1 MGQKIVYD
9 IRQEV
14 FLHIQSL
21 SNNQINSIPVG
32 KLVTRVTNDT
42 NTLSEMY
49 TSVIV
54 SLIRNT
60 LLMITLYVIMLSI
73 GLRVA
78 LTMALI
84 FPLVIIATMLFR
96 KLSRTSYRLVRNN
109 VSEINAFLNENI
121 SGIKLTQIFNQEE
134 KKDE

>member
-1 MGQKIVYD
+1 
-9 IRQEV
+9 
-14 FLHIQSL
+14 
-21 SNNQINSIPVG
+21 
-32 KLVTRVTNDT
+32 
-42 NTLSEMY
+42 
-49 TSVIV
+49 
-54 SLIRNT
+54 
-60 LLMITLYVIMLSI
+60 MITLYIIMLSI

-121 SGIKLTQIFNQEE
+121 SIKSP
-134 KKDE
+134 